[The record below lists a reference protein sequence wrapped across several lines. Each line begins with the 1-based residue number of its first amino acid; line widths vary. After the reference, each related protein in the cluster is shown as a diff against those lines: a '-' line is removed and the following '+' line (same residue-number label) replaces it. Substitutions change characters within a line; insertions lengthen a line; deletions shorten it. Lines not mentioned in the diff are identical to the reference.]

1 MSSTKIKSKP
11 ILNYAAGAAFLLL
24 GVIFLYCFLYLAQTH
39 DLSVLDSLSWKIKIL
54 VSPCS
59 INFPSDVCSYIYFL
73 PLAIG
78 SILVSI
84 SLFSSKCVFL
94 TIGAALSGISLLSA
108 FFLLLFRCLSGRITF
123 YNGASLYS
131 VYIKN
136 YAIPHFLFTCCWF
149 MLTISKPPKT
159 STILSFISAA
169 LWVMGLAL
177 VFSYHKYDRLS
188 FIVPLLLML
197 LYPVGAVLY
206 AFKTTPN
213 PLKKPVTS
221 SNAATG
227 TKIESLSKLSDL
239 LDKGIISQEEFE
251 AKKQNILNS

>member
-1 MSSTKIKSKP
+1 MP
-11 ILNYAAGAAFLLL
+11 FGAEQHAVPPGRLC
-24 GVIFLYCFLYLAQTH
+24 CF
-39 DLSVLDSLSWKIKIL
+39 SGICNVG
-54 VSPCS
+54 
-59 INFPSDVCSYIYFL
+59 SYIYFL
-73 PLAIG
+73 TLAIG

-108 FFLLLFRCLSGRITF
+108 FFLLLFWGLSGRITF

-131 VYIKN
+131 VYIKY

-177 VFSYHKYDRLS
+177 VFFRYHKSVRLN

-206 AFKTTPN
+206 AFTTTPY

-251 AKKQNILNS
+251 AKKEKILNS